1 MGKHMSCNKDARVI
15 FILFYKPFILFENR
29 LKNKYFYIK
38 GMITVSIDSSF
49 LFFLEFKKW
58 DLYKG
63 AWNEKFYIN

>member
-49 LFFLEFKKW
+49 LFFFR
-58 DLYKG
+58 
-63 AWNEKFYIN
+63 I